1 MSAIIII
8 SVEIPDLNHR
18 RFYDKYLEKIQ
29 PVIQEFGGQILIRSE
44 RITMYNNVAPPDR
57 MVIIAF
63 PSREHLDA
71 CFESEEY
78 NAVNPLKDRFVQSN
92 TVIIED

>member
-1 MSAIIII
+1 MSAFIII

-29 PVIQEFGGQILIRSE
+29 PIVKEFGGQILIRSE
-44 RITMYNNVAPPDR
+44 RITISNGDTSPDR
-57 MVIIAF
+57 MVVIAF

-71 CFESEEY
+71 CFDSEEY
-78 NAVNPLKDRFVQSN
+78 NAVNPLKERFVQSN
-92 TVIIED
+92 TIIIED